1 LQKKKKKIRGKREL
15 NIDYTK
21 NPLTV
26 TSAPHL
32 KNPERTSTIM
42 LDVIVALLPA
52 TAWGVYVFG
61 WRALVIVLASV
72 LSAVLSEAIYQFFMN
87 LPITIKDGSAAVTG
101 LILALCLPVS
111 VPVWIPII
119 GSFFAIIVVKQ
130 LFGGIGKN
138 VVNPAIAA
146 RVFLFLAWP
155 AQMSYYTAPG
165 ASLPIFAD
173 VNRIDAYASATP
185 LGALKNGNLFEIGL
199 YDTLLGRIGGSIGE
213 VSAVLL
219 ALGGLYLLIRKTIRW
234 HIPVAYVATV
244 ALIALIFPQAEPAWR
259 FVAYHVFG
267 GGLMLGAI
275 FMATDYV
282 TSPVTKWGR
291 IIYGIG
297 CGVITMVIRYF
308 GQYPEGVSF
317 AIMIMNLL
325 VWYLDM
331 YTRPSKFGGVEKKK

>member
-1 LQKKKKKIRGKREL
+1 M
-15 NIDYTK
+15 NTDYTK

-26 TSAPHL
+26 TSAPHI
-32 KNPERTSTIM
+32 KNPETTSTIM
-42 LDVIVALLPA
+42 LDVIVALIPA
-52 TAWGVYVFG
+52 TLWGVYVYG
-61 WRALVIVLASV
+61 WRALAIVLTAVITSV
-72 LSAVLSEAIYQFFMN
+72 LAEALYQFFN
-87 LPITIKDGSAAVTG
+87 NIPVTVKDGSAAVTG

-111 VPVWIPII
+111 VPIWIPVI
-119 GSFFAIIVVKQ
+119 GSLFAIIVAKQ

-155 AQMSYYTAPG
+155 QHLAYYTTPHAD
-165 ASLPIFAD
+165 LPIFKNI
-173 VNRIDAYASATP
+173 VKTDAIASATP
-185 LGALKNGNLFEIGL
+185 MGALKNGQLPSDSLF
-199 YDTLLGRIGGSIGE
+199 DTILGNIGGSIGE

-219 ALGGLYLLIRKTIRW
+219 LVGGIYLLVRGTIKW
-234 HIPVAYVATV
+234 HIPVAYLGTV
-244 ALIALIFPQAEPAWR
+244 ALLSFIFPQTDVAFQ
-259 FVAYHVFG
+259 FVAYQIFG
-267 GGLMLGAI
+267 GGLMLGAF

-282 TSPVTKWGR
+282 TSPVTNLGR
-291 IIYGIG
+291 LIYGAG
-297 CGVITMVIRYF
+297 CGIITIVIRYF

>member
-1 LQKKKKKIRGKREL
+1 M

-61 WRALVIVLASV
+61 WRALAIVLASV
-72 LSAVLSEAIYQFFMN
+72 LSAILSEAIFQYFMN
-87 LPITIKDGSAAVTG
+87 QPITVKDGSAAVTG

-111 VPVWIPII
+111 VPIWIPVI

-130 LFGGIGKN
+130 LFGGLGKN

-155 AQMSYYTAPG
+155 TQMSYYTAPG
-165 ASLPIFAD
+165 APLPILAD
-173 VNRIDAYASATP
+173 VNRVDALASATP
-185 LGALKNGNLFEIGL
+185 LGALKNGKLFEIGL
-199 YDTLLGRIGGSIGE
+199 YDTLFGKIGGCIGE

-219 ALGGLYLLIRKTIRW
+219 ALGGLYLLIRKTIKW
-234 HIPVAYVATV
+234 HIPVAYIATV
-244 ALIALIFPQAEPAWR
+244 ALIALIFPQAEPTWR

-297 CGVITMVIRYF
+297 CGVITMVIRCL

>member
-1 LQKKKKKIRGKREL
+1 M

-61 WRALVIVLASV
+61 WRALTIVLASV
-72 LSAVLSEAIYQFFMN
+72 LSAILSEAVFQYFMN
-87 LPITIKDGSAAVTG
+87 QSITVKDGSAAVTG

-111 VPVWIPII
+111 VPIWIPVI
-119 GSFFAIIVVKQ
+119 GSIFAIIVVKQ
-130 LFGGIGKN
+130 LFGGLGKN

-155 AQMSYYTAPG
+155 SQMSYYTVPG
-165 ASLPIFAD
+165 AALPVFAN
-173 VNRIDAYASATP
+173 VNRVDAFASATP
-185 LGALKNGNLFEIGL
+185 MGALKNGSLYETGL
-199 YDTLLGRIGGSIGE
+199 YDILFGKIGGCIGE

-219 ALGGLYLLIRKTIRW
+219 ALGGLYLILRKTIRW
-234 HIPVAYVATV
+234 HIPVAYIATV
-244 ALIALIFPQAEPAWR
+244 ALIALIFPQAEPTLR
-259 FVAYHVFG
+259 FVAYHVLG

-297 CGVITMVIRYF
+297 CGVITMVIRCL

>member
-1 LQKKKKKIRGKREL
+1 M

-259 FVAYHVFG
+259 FVAYNVFG